1 MTGKIRA
8 ELLTHWSIHTAGQPA
23 EMNLSNSCTALHIQ
37 FPVQLSDQERTS
49 KELYVSLYNS
59 GQLKPVTLHTGALT
73 KSIQD
78 QSLHTTVT
86 GSVHNRDTRKSS
98 DSQWDAPIGLY
109 DVRTNTHTQTLDERV
124 CQFKCADSRT

>member
-1 MTGKIRA
+1 MCKKLGGASGLTGKIRA

-37 FPVQLSDQERTS
+37 FPVQLSDQERAS

-73 KSIQD
+73 KSIQVYK
-78 QSLHTTVT
+78 QQLLV
-86 GSVHNRDTRKSS
+86 VC
-98 DSQWDAPIGLY
+98 PIETQGNPLTANGMPQLVY
-109 DVRTNTHTQTLDERV
+109 MMYVRTHIHRH
-124 CQFKCADSRT
+124 